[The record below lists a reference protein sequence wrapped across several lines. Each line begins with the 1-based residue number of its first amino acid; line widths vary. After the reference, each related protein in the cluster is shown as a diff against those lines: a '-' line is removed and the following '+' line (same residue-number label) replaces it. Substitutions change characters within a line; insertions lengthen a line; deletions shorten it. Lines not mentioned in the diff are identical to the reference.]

1 VRLLAVALVALVV
14 VPAAAAGRVLVFTA
28 AAGDVLHGSLPV
40 PGATRLYAADA
51 TTGNTTG
58 IVYLTRRTPVGAG
71 RWIAIGTPETGAPV
85 PFTVHV
91 PRHARPGQY
100 FAGIVAVGSK
110 RRVARVEV
118 DVAGPRLARFVLGA
132 VHVGRATLYLHV
144 SNTGNVARRPQG
156 TVSIQTRAG
165 ARLRRLRFRMASFLP
180 HTSVDYPLR
189 LERRLAH
196 GTYVAVVRLTY
207 PDAAGTGAATSSAAP
222 QFTVSKLSHGFRPH
236 APTTAAPSAPAHH
249 GSWWPWLAAGAGA
262 LVVAAGAVALRRRRP
277 VTVTVRPVLPLS
289 PEAARCEGFHYWE
302 VDWDHPERRP
312 GGTVTY
318 PHRCRRCGLEV
329 HASDIGD
336 AAAKAASLS

>member
-1 VRLLAVALVALVV
+1 M
-14 VPAAAAGRVLVFTA
+14 
-28 AAGDVLHGSLPV
+28 
-40 PGATRLYAADA
+40 
-51 TTGNTTG
+51 
-58 IVYLTRRTPVGAG
+58 
-71 RWIAIGTPETGAPV
+71 

-91 PRHARPGQY
+91 PRHAKPGQY

-110 RRVARVEV
+110 RRVALVEV

-132 VHVGRATLYLHV
+132 VHADRAVLYLHV

-156 TVSIQTRAG
+156 IVSIQTRRG
-165 ARLRRLRFRMASFLP
+165 ATLRRLRFRMGSFLP
-180 HTSVDYPLR
+180 HTAVEYPLR
-189 LERRLAH
+189 LEPRLAH

-207 PDAAGTGAATSSAAP
+207 PDAAGTSAATSSAAP

-236 APTTAAPSAPAHH
+236 PPTPAAAPSAPVHH

-262 LVVAAGAVALRRRRP
+262 LAVVAAAFTLRRRRP
-277 VTVTVRPVLPLS
+277 VTVTVRPVRPVSL
-289 PEAARCEGFHYWE
+289 EVARCEGFHYWE
-302 VDWDHPERRP
+302 VDWDHPEPGP
-312 GGTVTY
+312 GGTVAY